1 MTNLNRFA
9 WHNYDPKTHNT
20 IKWFSTLPHHP
31 NLPPS
36 KYFQHA
42 AVTPTC
48 DANRMWH
55 KFSALHHFSRRT
67 STVFSR
73 SLVFNLITVYT
84 PVLLLAGSIVTS
96 AKQILSPIHCEG
108 EGKDGLS
115 KDYVETYCYIEGT
128 FNLYMKQAEQQVR
141 PKLFILY
148 THVFI
153 ILW

>member
-1 MTNLNRFA
+1 MDNRQRS
-9 WHNYDPKTHNT
+9 WRSITS
-20 IKWFSTLPHHP
+20 STLYHYTYTPSLHINSGITLLHSNP
-31 NLPPS
+31 LPSPS
-36 KYFQHA
+36 LWPTISHSTLHKY
-42 AVTPTC
+42 
-48 DANRMWH
+48 RMWH

-128 FNLYMKQAEQQVR
+128 FNLYMKQAEQQVWF
-141 PKLFILY
+141 PCQF
-148 THVFI
+148 
-153 ILW
+153 

>member
-1 MTNLNRFA
+1 
-9 WHNYDPKTHNT
+9 
-20 IKWFSTLPHHP
+20 
-31 NLPPS
+31 
-36 KYFQHA
+36 
-42 AVTPTC
+42 
-48 DANRMWH
+48 MWH

-128 FNLYMKQAEQQVR
+128 FNLYMKHAEQQV
-141 PKLFILY
+141 
-148 THVFI
+148 
-153 ILW
+153 